1 MYIFLEKGTKGGIS
15 YTSNRYIKANNT
27 YLKSYYSKKESKHIT
42 YLETNNLYGYAMS
55 KVLPATGFKWIGPKE
70 FNLNKPTSNNSK
82 GCVFE
87 IDLEYAKQLWE
98 LHHDYPLA
106 PGKIEIKREMLAEY
120 QLNITDSYNNPIGNV
135 EKLVPNFSD
144 KEKYV
149 IHSENLKLYLR
160 IGLKLKKYIAY

>member
-1 MYIFLEKGTKGGIS
+1 MSSPRLSRDSIPKITKTELELIKDCDMYIFLEKGTKGGIS

-87 IDLEYAKQLWE
+87 IDLEYPKQL
-98 LHHDYPLA
+98 
-106 PGKIEIKREMLAEY
+106 
-120 QLNITDSYNNPIGNV
+120 
-135 EKLVPNFSD
+135 
-144 KEKYV
+144 
-149 IHSENLKLYLR
+149 
-160 IGLKLKKYIAY
+160 